1 MIPYWPPGVNRS
13 GSGITQSNELQQRP
27 PKTHIGRYDMEVI
40 KGDHLDK
47 QLKEIIMSM
56 PKDKDIV
63 HIKLPSTVHHKR
75 KIMFRGQRSCS

>member
-1 MIPYWPPGVNRS
+1 MDN
-13 GSGITQSNELQQRP
+13 
-27 PKTHIGRYDMEVI
+27 
-40 KGDHLDK
+40 